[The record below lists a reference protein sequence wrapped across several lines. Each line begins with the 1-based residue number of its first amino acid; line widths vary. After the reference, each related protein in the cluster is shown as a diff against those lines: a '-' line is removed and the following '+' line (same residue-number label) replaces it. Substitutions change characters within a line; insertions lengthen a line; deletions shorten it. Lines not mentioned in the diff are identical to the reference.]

1 MSVQHIGSSENNHEY
16 FLAYAFFN

>member
-16 FLAYAFFN
+16 YLAYAFFN